1 MGTAKNKK
9 GKYDRSQIR
18 HDGSRHHSVKFLIKR
33 HSQISLL
40 LLRHLATYLLI
51 LSMAAPA
58 HYIRTI
64 HTSFTAAHPSG
75 AWANAASNTAR
86 SHSNVLLTVNNNPH
100 HPYHQH
106 QQAQAQLQVQHK
118 YPPGLGHPSGSGGRR
133 RARNPP
139 SPSSFASQ
147 PRPPYKFDPFADEPL
162 YTTSPSPPPSS
173 SPFSAAHSVLYNT
186 PAQTPPSSSH
196 PLLYSTPSRPY
207 TIQIPPAGPTEVI
220 RATSS
225 TSRFYEFS
233 AADKEAKA
241 KLVAGILL
249 NRVHAVGKP
258 MRRRPSVGEQPRAYV
273 KSGLSRVVSVEA

>member
-1 MGTAKNKK
+1 
-9 GKYDRSQIR
+9 
-18 HDGSRHHSVKFLIKR
+18 
-33 HSQISLL
+33 
-40 LLRHLATYLLI
+40 
-51 LSMAAPA
+51 MAAPA

-100 HPYHQH
+100 HPYHQY

-118 YPPGLGHPSGSGGRR
+118 YPPGLGLPSGSGGRR

-139 SPSSFASQ
+139 SSSSYASQ

-162 YTTSPSPPPSS
+162 YTSPSPPPSS
-173 SPFSAAHSVLYNT
+173 QPFSATHSVLYNT
-186 PAQTPPSSSH
+186 PAHTPPSSSH

-225 TSRFYEFS
+225 TSRFYELS

-258 MRRRPSVGEQPRAYV
+258 MRRRPSVDDQPRAYV